1 MKSSLSVTTT
11 GESAMTTY
19 EKDPDPRAQRTHLSA
34 AGLRARGWTAG
45 MIRRL
50 LGEPDLRRANP
61 FFRTAPPTR
70 LYGVER
76 VEAAERSE
84 EFRALSAAAARRSA
98 AVKEA
103 ALRRRREVLARIAA
117 EPIEVPALAPERL
130 EDLAVEFRDRL
141 DGHGHRPSGTGAGP
155 GARSSDRELD
165 RWKVDY
171 LRHLLAR
178 YDDILDELS
187 GRTGRAAA
195 EELLRRR
202 VYAAI
207 SQAYPDLARECE
219 RRSGPEIQVRSRP
232 PAPDDRKVVRRS
244 SQEST

>member
-1 MKSSLSVTTT
+1 
-11 GESAMTTY
+11 MTTY
-19 EKDPDPRAQRTHLSA
+19 EMDPGRRAHRTHLSA

-70 LYGVER
+70 LYSVER

-84 EFRALSAAAARRSA
+84 EFRAVSAVAARRSA

-117 EPIEVPALAPERL
+117 EPIEVPVLAQERL
-130 EDLAVEFRDRL
+130 AAQAVEYRDRL
-141 DGHGHRPSGTGAGP
+141 DGQPGSAPDHHDLDHRTL
-155 GARSSDRELD
+155 DRRDLD

-171 LRHLLAR
+171 LRHRLSR
-178 YDDILDELS
+178 YDGILDELS

-195 EELLRRR
+195 EQLLRRR
-202 VYAAI
+202 VYTAI
-207 SQAYPDLARECE
+207 SQAYPDLAQECA
-219 RRSGPEIQVRSRP
+219 RRSGPEIQVRSGP
-232 PAPDDRKVVRRS
+232 PAPDDRKVVRRPPE
-244 SQEST
+244 EST

>member
-11 GESAMTTY
+11 GEAAMTTY
-19 EKDPDPRAQRTHLSA
+19 EKDPDPRAHRTHLSA

-50 LGEPDLRRANP
+50 LGGPDLRRPNP

-84 EFRALSAAAARRSA
+84 EFRALSAVAARRSA

-117 EPIEVPALAPERL
+117 EPIEVPVLAPKRLTALAAEY
-130 EDLAVEFRDRL
+130 RDRV
-141 DGHGHRPSGTGAGP
+141 DGRGPGPSGAGP
-155 GARSSDRELD
+155 DAARTSDRDLD

-171 LRHLLAR
+171 LRHRLTR
-178 YDDILDELS
+178 YDGILDELS

-207 SQAYPDLARECE
+207 SQAYPDLAQECE
-219 RRSGPEIQVRSRP
+219 RRSGPENQVRSRP

-244 SQEST
+244 PQEST